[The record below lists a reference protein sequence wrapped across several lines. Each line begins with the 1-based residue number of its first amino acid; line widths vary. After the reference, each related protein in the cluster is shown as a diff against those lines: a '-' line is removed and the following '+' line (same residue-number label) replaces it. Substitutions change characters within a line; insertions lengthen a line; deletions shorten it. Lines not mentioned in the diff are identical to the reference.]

1 MNPRW
6 PLSDLFERL
15 DGRDEREFLPAAL
28 EVIETPASPVGRLL
42 GLLIILFFCVALAWS
57 ILGRVDIIATA
68 PGRLLPIGGV
78 KLIQPAE
85 EGVVRAILVHDGQA
99 VKRGQILIQLD
110 ATPASADRDRLNTD
124 VIQARLDVARLEALS
139 QALASGRPARF
150 APPPG
155 APADLV
161 AQARAALQAQAD
173 QQAAKLADLS
183 EQIQQK
189 TAEEAEDEAQS
200 RQVAASIPLLAKKE
214 QIHHDLSV
222 QGYGTS
228 LAYLDAQ
235 QQLSDARHGVEVQ
248 SQRAAQARAARG
260 ALERERAE
268 ACAEFAAGILA
279 DLRKAEQQANEQ
291 GQDLLKAQDKAS
303 QTDLRAPADG
313 VVEQLAA
320 HTSGGVVTPAETLMI
335 VVPDNQALTI
345 EARLSDADVGFVH
358 AGQAVKVKVE
368 TFNFT
373 RYGLIDGRVT
383 DVSRDVVEP
392 DQGQAGGAPA
402 PPGGSQARPSQPTYV
417 ARIAL
422 SRSSMMI
429 DGRSE
434 PLAPGMAITAEI
446 KTGERSII
454 SYLLSP
460 LARRTSESLRER

>member
-1 MNPRW
+1 VNARW
-6 PLSDLFERL
+6 PFSDLFERL

-68 PGRLLPIGGV
+68 PGRLLPTGGV

-99 VKRGQILIQLD
+99 VRRDQILIQLD
-110 ATPASADRDRLNTD
+110 DTPASADRDRLNVD
-124 VIQARLDVARLEALS
+124 LIQAKLDVARLKALS
-139 QALASGRPARF
+139 QALASGRPPQF

-161 AQARAALQAQAD
+161 AQAKAALQAQAD

-189 TAEEAEDEAQS
+189 SAEEAEDEAQS
-200 RQVAASIPLLAKKE
+200 RQISASIPLLAEKE
-214 QIHHDLSV
+214 QIHHDLSA

-235 QQLSDARHGVEVQ
+235 QQLSDARHGVDVE
-248 SQRAAQARAARG
+248 SQRAAQARAARA

-268 ACAEFAAGILA
+268 ARAEFAAGILA
-279 DLRKAEQQANEQ
+279 DLRKAEAQANEQ
-291 GQDLLKAQDKAS
+291 GQDLLKAQDKAN

-320 HTSGGVVTPAETLMI
+320 HTPGGVVTPAETLMI
-335 VVPDNQALTI
+335 VVPDNQPLTI
-345 EARLSDADVGFVH
+345 EARLSDRDVGFVH
-358 AGQAVKVKVE
+358 AGQPVKVKVE

-373 RYGLIDGRVT
+373 RYGLIDGLVT
-383 DVSRDVVEP
+383 DVSRDVVDSGER
-392 DQGQAGGAPA
+392 QAGDTPA
-402 PPGGSQARPSQPTYV
+402 PPGGSPPRPSEPTYI

>member
-1 MNPRW
+1 MNARW

-42 GLLIILFFCVALAWS
+42 GLVIILFFCVALAWS

-68 PGRLLPIGGV
+68 PGRLSPVGGV

-85 EGVVRAILVHDGQA
+85 EGVVHAILVHDGQA

-110 ATPASADRDRLNTD
+110 ATPASADRDRLNAD
-124 VIQARLDVARLEALS
+124 VMQAKLDVARLQALS
-139 QALASGRPARF
+139 QALASG
-150 APPPG
+150 APPRFTPPSG
-155 APADLV
+155 APANLV
-161 AQARAALQAQAD
+161 AQARAALQAQAA
-173 QQAAKLADLS
+173 QQAAKLADLG

-189 TAEEAEDEAQS
+189 AAEEAEDEAQS
-200 RQVAASIPLLAKKE
+200 RQISASIPLLAKKE
-214 QIHHDLSV
+214 QIHRDLSV

-235 QQLSDARHGVEVQ
+235 QQLSDARHGVDVEA
-248 SQRAAQARAARG
+248 QRAAQARAARA

-268 ACAEFAAGILA
+268 TRAEFAAGVLA
-279 DLRKAEQQANEQ
+279 DLRKAEQQASEQ
-291 GQDLLKAQDKAS
+291 GQDLLKAQDKAN

-320 HTSGGVVTPAETLMI
+320 HTPGGVVTPAETLMI
-335 VVPDNQALTI
+335 IVPDNQPLTI
-345 EARLSDADVGFVH
+345 EARLSDRDVGFVH
-358 AGQAVKVKVE
+358 AGQPVKVKVE

-392 DQGQAGGAPA
+392 GERQTGDTPA
-402 PPGGSQARPSQPTYV
+402 ALGGSQARPSEPTYI

-434 PLAPGMAITAEI
+434 ALTPGMAITAEI

>member
-1 MNPRW
+1 MKLRW
-6 PLSDLFERL
+6 PLSDLFGRL

-28 EVIETPASPVGRLL
+28 EVIETPPSPAGRML
-42 GLLIILFFCVALAWS
+42 GLVIILFFCIALGWS

-68 PGRLLPIGGV
+68 PGRLSPVGGV

-85 EGVVRAILVHDGQA
+85 AGVVHAIFVHDGQS
-99 VKRGQILIQLD
+99 VRRGQILIQLD
-110 ATPASADRDRLNTD
+110 PTPASADRDRLGVD
-124 VIQARLDVARLEALS
+124 VIQAKLDVARLQALS
-139 QALASGRPARF
+139 QALASGRPPRF
-150 APPPG
+150 TPPSG
-155 APADLV
+155 APAELV
-161 AQARAALQAQAD
+161 AQARAALQAQAE
-173 QQAAKLADLS
+173 QQAAKVADLS

-189 TAEEAEDEAQS
+189 AAEEAEDEAQS
-200 RQVAASIPLLAKKE
+200 RQISASIPLLAKKE
-214 QIHHDLSV
+214 QIHHDLTL

-228 LAYLDAQ
+228 LADLDAQ
-235 QQLSDARHGVEVQ
+235 QQLSDARHGVDVQ
-248 SQRAAQARAARG
+248 AQRAAQARAARA

-268 ACAEFAAGILA
+268 ARAEFAAGILA

-303 QTDLRAPADG
+303 QTDLRAPDNG

-320 HTSGGVVTPAETLMI
+320 HTLNGVVTPAETLMI
-335 VVPDNQALTI
+335 VVPDNQPLTI
-345 EARLSDADVGFVH
+345 EARLSDGDVGFVH
-358 AGQAVKVKVE
+358 AGQSVKVKVE

-373 RYGLIDGRVT
+373 RYGLIDGQVT
-383 DVSRDVVEP
+383 DVSRDVVDPGER
-392 DQGQAGGAPA
+392 QAGDTPSAAGASP
-402 PPGGSQARPSQPTYV
+402 ARPSGPTYV

-434 PLAPGMAITAEI
+434 MLTPGMAITAEI